1 MRKNLSKELELNPWS
16 LSPQVTTLSTRP
28 WFLGRYT
35 IRYWIFPSITSPL
48 LHYRKLITMHKSH
61 RQLWVLMAWAWWYY
75 SEWRLH
81 DLSLKPIKSSLNMLT
96 TEDRQEW
103 ALSNI
108 WAYNFMGVYLYWMNE
123 CFPHWILSPY
133 SWPINKQHLMMY
145 RLYHWWFTFSTNNIG
160 KENNWLEDCGTL
172 FVLTPAIS

>member
-1 MRKNLSKELELNPWS
+1 MKAVISFSASDFSIYETMVPWTIYDTVLDIS
-16 LSPQVTTLSTRP
+16 FHTVTFDTLP
-28 WFLGRYT
+28 N
-35 IRYWIFPSITSPL
+35 
-48 LHYRKLITMHKSH
+48 TMHKSH
-61 RQLWVLMAWAWWYY
+61 RQPWMLMAWAWWYY

-81 DLSLKPIKSSLNMLT
+81 DLSLKPIKSSVNMLA

-103 ALSNI
+103 ARSNI

-160 KENNWLEDCGTL
+160 KENNWIEDCGTL